1 MNYQLHRCIDHT
13 LLKADATP
21 AEIEKICQEARQ
33 YNFAAVCVNP
43 CHVRLAANRLQ
54 GSGVAV
60 CTVIGFPLGA
70 AEPQVKA
77 FATARALQQ
86 GATEFDMVINL
97 GALKAGDYPYV
108 EQDIA
113 GVVKAAGG
121 QTVKVIIETCY
132 LTEQEKVAACRLA
145 QRAGAHFVK
154 TSTGFGSGGATLQD
168 VALLRQTVGSQMG
181 VKASGG
187 IKTARQAV
195 QMLQAG
201 ANRIGTSSGVK
212 IIEEWEKNR
221 HELV

>member
-1 MNYQLHRCIDHT
+1 MEYRLHRCIDHT
-13 LLKADATP
+13 LLRADATP
-21 AEIEKICQEARQ
+21 AEIIKLCQEARQ

-43 CHVRLAANRLQ
+43 WHVRLVADRLQ

-77 FATARALQQ
+77 FATARARQQ
-86 GATEFDMVINL
+86 GAAEFDMVINL
-97 GALKAGDYPYV
+97 GALKAGDYHYV
-108 EQDIA
+108 ERDIA
-113 GVVKAAGG
+113 GVVQAAEG
-121 QTVKVIIETCY
+121 QTVKVILETCY

-168 VALLRQTVGSQMG
+168 VALLRQTVGTQMG

-187 IKTARQAV
+187 IKTARQAI

-212 IIEEWEKNR
+212 IIEEWEKNGP
-221 HELV
+221 ELI